1 MKHFLGLIMA
11 SGLVLAGCEQAT
23 QESGSE
29 ATDADSEIAADDVA
43 IADNPLLAEWDT
55 PFGVPPFDLI
65 EDEHYLPALREG
77 IRRTLAE
84 IDQITANP
92 DAATFANTLEALETA
107 GGDLSRVSRV
117 FFAVNSAHS
126 NDSTRETA
134 KVIAPELS
142 AMRDAIFLNEDLFA
156 RVNAIYEQ
164 RESLDLSAEQMRL
177 LSESHKGFIRS
188 GANLDEK
195 SKERLKEINSELASS
210 SQQFGENLLDE
221 TNEFELLVSDRAD
234 LGKLP
239 SNLVALAAEEAKRRG
254 HDCECW
260 AFTLQRPSINPFLEY
275 SPNRELRKQIYMGYA
290 MRGDNDNAAD
300 NKEILARMVA
310 LRAERAQ
317 LMGYESHAHFVLS
330 DNMAET
336 PERVYALL
344 DQVWKPAIALA
355 GKERA
360 ALQEMMDADGIDDRV
375 RGWDWRHYTE
385 KVRKARYELD
395 QEALRPYFEVT
406 AVRDGAFAVATKLF
420 GLTFEARDDLPTW
433 HPDQEAFEVFD
444 ADGSHLAI
452 LYMDWFARESKR
464 GGAWMNALRSQQKFG
479 GDVSPIITNNF
490 NFPAPIG
497 DTPSLISYG
506 DASTTFHEFGHA
518 LNGMLSDVTYE
529 SLSGTSTP
537 RDFVEFP
544 SQVMENWM
552 GEPEVLR
559 MFARHYETGEPI
571 PQEFIDKIVASAKFN
586 QGFATVEYMAAS
598 YLDLTYHTLSHPVE
612 IGDPREFEIAA
623 MEAIGLIEEIIPR
636 YRSGYFAHIFS
647 GGYSSGYYG
656 YMWSE
661 VLDADAFQAFKETS
675 LFDPETAAKFRE
687 HILAKGGSEPGMD
700 LYVAFRGREPSIEPL
715 LERRGMTDS
724 E

>member
-65 EDEHYLPALREG
+65 EDEHYLPAMREG
-77 IRRTLAE
+77 IKRTLAE
-84 IDQITANP
+84 IDQITANS

-221 TNEFELLVSDRAD
+221 TNEFELLVSDRGD

-395 QEALRPYFEVT
+395 QQALRPYFEVT

-675 LFDPETAAKFRE
+675 LFDPETAAKFRK

>member
-29 ATDADSEIAADDVA
+29 ATEADSEIAADDVA
-43 IADNPLLAEWDT
+43 IAGNPLLAEWDT

-260 AFTLQRPSINPFLEY
+260 TFTLQRPSINPFLEY

-317 LMGYESHAHFVLS
+317 LMGYASHAHFVLS

-395 QEALRPYFEVT
+395 QQALRPYFEVT
-406 AVRDGAFAVATKLF
+406 AVRDGAFAVATRLF